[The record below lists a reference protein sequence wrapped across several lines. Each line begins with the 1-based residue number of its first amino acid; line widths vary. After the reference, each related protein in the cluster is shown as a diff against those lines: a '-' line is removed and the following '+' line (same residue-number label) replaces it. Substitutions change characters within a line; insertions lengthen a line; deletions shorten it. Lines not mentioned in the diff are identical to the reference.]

1 MRHRRF
7 DWVKFFVITGLIV
20 LIIGAIGV
28 YAKSLSPYQQLRGQ
42 AEKIATNRAN
52 LKTINGFWWYNRDKS
67 YLTVAGN
74 TKKNQ
79 AVYVVIQEKTDIGY
93 LSKSGKLNYV
103 TYSFRSG
110 EQLNAIK
117 NL

>member
-52 LKTINGFWWYNRDKS
+52 LKTINGFGEYNRDKS

-79 AVYVVIQEKTDIGY
+79 AVYVVIQEKRA
-93 LSKSGKLNYV
+93 KSI
-103 TYSFRSG
+103 F
-110 EQLNAIK
+110 
-117 NL
+117 